1 MKSKSICRRLT
12 TIVPL
17 LLSLGIIGC
26 GGGPGGFVPSDI
38 EGGGPEITAE
48 GVLFTFIDPKAERVV
63 IVGDF
68 NNWSTTAD
76 PLLNRAGEGT
86 WTIRIPLQPG
96 RYEYKYIIDGKKWT
110 PDLWNPD
117 VVDDGFGGFN
127 SVIVIE

>member
-12 TIVPL
+12 MIVPL
-17 LLSLGIIGC
+17 LLTLGIVGC
-26 GGGPGGFVPSDI
+26 GGGPGGFVPSSI
-38 EGGGPEITAE
+38 EGGGPQVTTE
-48 GVLFTFIDPKAERVV
+48 GVLFTFIDPKAQRVN

-76 PLLNRAGEGT
+76 PLLDRAGDGT

-96 RYEYKYIIDGKKWT
+96 RYEYKYIIDGKNWT

-117 VVDDGFGGFN
+117 VVDDGFGGIN

>member
-1 MKSKSICRRLT
+1 MKSNKTVGRLAI
-12 TIVPL
+12 IVSL
-17 LLSLGIIGC
+17 LLSIVFAGC
-26 GGGPGGFVPSDI
+26 GGGPAGFTPSGI
-38 EGGGPEITAE
+38 EGGGPQVTAD
-48 GVLFTFIDPKAERVV
+48 GVLFTFIDQKIQRIS

-76 PLLNRAGEGT
+76 PLFDRAGDGT

-110 PDLWNPD
+110 PDPWNPD

-127 SVIVIE
+127 SVIVVE